1 MDVLVI
7 VGPTASGKTT
17 SGIEVARKLD
27 GEIVSV
33 DARQVYRYLDIG
45 TAKPTSAEQA
55 AAPHHMIDIID
66 PDEPFDAAEYAA
78 RAAEIIEQILERDRL
93 PILVGGAGFYLEALF
108 RGFSPIPE
116 ISPATR
122 SHVQSQADADL
133 GACYARL
140 GEVDA
145 DAAVRLHPTD
155 RQRVTRALEVFEET
169 GITLTSFQSGPREPA
184 TQRQATWVGVHRERE
199 ALYDRIDLR
208 AKMMVELGLVDEVR
222 RLLDLGYGPQLPSL
236 RTFGYAEF
244 FDVVKGIR
252 SIEEAVGE
260 MQQATRRYAKRQLSW
275 FRNRV
280 SDLRW
285 IPAEEAAKKIVAEFR
300 VS

>member
-17 SGIEVARKLD
+17 AGIEVARKLN

-33 DARQVYRYLDIG
+33 DARQVYRYMDIG
-45 TAKPTSAEQA
+45 TAKPTLAEQA
-55 AAPHHMIDIID
+55 AAPHHMIDIVD

-78 RAAEIIEQILERDRL
+78 RAAGIIEQILERDRL

-122 SHVQSQADADL
+122 SLVQSQADADL

-145 DAAVRLHPTD
+145 DAAVRLRPTD

-169 GITLTSFQSGPREPA
+169 GITLTSFQSEPREPA
-184 TQRQATWVGVHRERE
+184 TQRQASWVGVHRERE

-222 RLLDLGYGPQLPSL
+222 RLLDLGYGPELPSL

-252 SIEEAVGE
+252 SIEEALEE

-280 SDLRW
+280 SELRW
-285 IPAEEAAKKIVAEFR
+285 IPAEEAAKQIVAEFR

>member
-17 SGIEVARKLD
+17 AGIEVARKLD

-78 RAAEIIEQILERDRL
+78 RAAEIIEQILERDCL

-122 SHVQSQADADL
+122 SLVQSQADADL

-169 GITLTSFQSGPREPA
+169 GITLTSFQSEPREPA

-208 AKMMVELGLVDEVR
+208 AKTMVELGLVEEVR
-222 RLLDLGYGPQLPSL
+222 RLRDLGYGPELPSL

-252 SIEEAVGE
+252 STGEALEE

-280 SDLRW
+280 SDLHW
-285 IPAEEAAKKIVAEFR
+285 IPAEEASKQIVAEYR

>member
-17 SGIEVARKLD
+17 AGIEVARKLN

-33 DARQVYRYLDIG
+33 DARQVYRYMDIG

-55 AAPHHMIDIID
+55 AAPHHMIDIVD

-78 RAAEIIEQILERDRL
+78 RAAGIIEQILERDRL

-122 SHVQSQADADL
+122 SLVQSQADADL

-145 DAAVRLHPTD
+145 DAAVRLRPTD

-169 GITLTSFQSGPREPA
+169 GITLTSFQSEPREPA
-184 TQRQATWVGVHRERE
+184 TQRQASWVGVHRERE

-222 RLLDLGYGPQLPSL
+222 RLLDLGYGPELPSL

-252 SIEEAVGE
+252 SIEEALEE

-280 SDLRW
+280 SELRW
-285 IPAEEAAKKIVAEFR
+285 IPAEEAAKQIVAEFR

>member
-17 SGIEVARKLD
+17 AGIEVARKLN

-33 DARQVYRYLDIG
+33 DARQVYRYMDIG

-55 AAPHHMIDIID
+55 AAPHHMIDIVD

-78 RAAEIIEQILERDRL
+78 RAAGIIEQILERDRL

-122 SHVQSQADADL
+122 SLVQSQADADL

-145 DAAVRLHPTD
+145 DAAVRLRPTD

-169 GITLTSFQSGPREPA
+169 GITLTSFQSEPREPA

-222 RLLDLGYGPQLPSL
+222 RLLDLGYGPELPSL

-252 SIEEAVGE
+252 SIEEALEE

-280 SDLRW
+280 SELRW
-285 IPAEEAAKKIVAEFR
+285 IPAEEAAKQIVAEFR